1 MLALLPSATT
11 AILEAMNTEQITY
24 EIQQMK
30 ATKAIKNGAAE
41 SITPPSIA
49 DTTLTEDDGKSMVSQ
64 SIQSESGIHASQ
76 IATPSPFA
84 AGGEAGQ
91 QDGASLPKPRKTKR
105 QLWDDV
111 TISGKSSSSQH
122 HVSDSSHANSRDA
135 ILHAH
140 LHPRPTD
147 VADPGAT

>member
-11 AILEAMNTEQITY
+11 AIIEAMNTEQITY

-30 ATKAIKNGAAE
+30 ATKAIKNGASE

-84 AGGEAGQ
+84 AAGGEAGQ

-111 TISGKSSSSQH
+111 TISGKSSSPC
-122 HVSDSSHANSRDA
+122 HVC
-135 ILHAH
+135 IL
-140 LHPRPTD
+140 
-147 VADPGAT
+147 G